1 MRITK
6 SFIAPALV
14 IILFGWMAI
23 ASAPTN
29 RAATITRYDGV
40 FRYTPGSDEIVTN
53 KSKLDFIRSTSNPT
67 IVLRVPDANKGVL
80 EEDKNVKTDGRREDG
95 NNSLYNLNVYNIIE
109 KELLKGGFT
118 VRDRA
123 LFQKVLGDKS
133 VGDYSKIKELTETD
147 LILELST
154 LEYVSYPYTE
164 FTTYSKGRRGVDVT
178 NTISCSNNIS
188 IYGLKLEF
196 RLIKV
201 KENDFIGSFTYY
213 YSMCPN
219 NTCSYSVNV
228 NDNTHACSEPFLQQG
243 NLVYSGTH
251 LVSQQNRESFV
262 KEAAQKLVGA
272 IITR

>member
-1 MRITK
+1 MRIKNSSLITGLTVT
-6 SFIAPALV
+6 FFVLLAL
-14 IILFGWMAI
+14 

-29 RAATITRYDGV
+29 QQASITKYDGI
-40 FRYTPGSDEIVTN
+40 FKYTPGSDEVVTN
-53 KSKLDFIRSTSNPT
+53 KSKLEFIKAASNPT

-80 EEDKNVKTDGRREDG
+80 EEDKNVKSDGRKDDG
-95 NNSLYNLNVYNIIE
+95 NNSLYNINVYNIIE

-133 VGDYSKIKELTETD
+133 VNDYSKIKELTETD

-154 LEYVSYPYTE
+154 LEYVGYPFNSFGYTL
-164 FTTYSKGRRGVDVT
+164 TGRRNMDT
-178 NTISCSNNIS
+178 RSSISCSNSIV

-213 YSMCPN
+213 HSMCPD
-219 NTCSYSVNV
+219 NTCVYSVNV
-228 NDNTHACSEPFLQQG
+228 NNNTRGCSDPFLQQG
-243 NLVYSGTH
+243 NLVYTGKN
-251 LVSQQNRESFV
+251 LISQPSREAFV
-262 KEAAQKLVGA
+262 KQASQKLVDA
-272 IITR
+272 IMSR